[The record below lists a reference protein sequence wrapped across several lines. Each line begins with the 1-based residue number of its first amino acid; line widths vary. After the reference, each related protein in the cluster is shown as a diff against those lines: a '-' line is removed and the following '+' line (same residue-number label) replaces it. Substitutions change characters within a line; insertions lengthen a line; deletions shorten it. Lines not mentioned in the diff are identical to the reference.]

1 MVVNNNIPKKIARP
15 QKSGFKWIV
24 LLSVIFLELMAYTW
38 VRTESTQTT
47 LRISTAQ
54 STYVKKTA
62 YFNALKVERD
72 WLKSDEWITKIA
84 KTNLDLNSDTL
95 NQIVYLT
102 GTRN

>member
-1 MVVNNNIPKKIARP
+1 MAVNNNIPKKIARP

-47 LRISTAQ
+47 LRISKAQ
-54 STYVKKTA
+54 SAYAKKTA
-62 YFNALKVERD
+62 YFNALRVERD
-72 WLKSDEWITKIA
+72 WLKSDEWITKTA
-84 KTNLDLNSDTL
+84 KDNLDLNSDTL

-102 GTRN
+102 GTHN